1 MTQKRKSG
9 TAGSIVAAALG
20 AAAFSAACVLSAGAA
35 QAQDADGAH
44 HKIGIIGSG
53 KVGGT
58 LGTLWAKAGDDVMF
72 ASRHPEELKDLVAK
86 AGPHAKA
93 GTPAEAVAF
102 GDVVVLSVPY
112 TAMPGVSKEDGA
124 AMKGKVVFDTTNA
137 VKPRDGAMVDPVE
150 AKGIGAYSASLFPD
164 THLLRAFNAISY
176 KNMASDSNRAG
187 DPVGIPLASD
197 DPQAIKVGSD
207 LVKQAGFVPV
217 VVPLAR
223 AGEFGPQRELG
234 VGVFTVAQWKQKLG
248 LK

>member
-1 MTQKRKSG
+1 MAQGWKWG
-9 TAGSIVAAALG
+9 AAALAL
-20 AAAFSAACVLSAGAA
+20 AATSALPTGAA
-35 QAQDADGAH
+35 QAQDAGAAH
-44 HKIGIIGSG
+44 HKIGVIGSG

-93 GTPAEAVAF
+93 GTAEEAVAF
-102 GDVVVLSVPY
+102 GEVVVLSVPY
-112 TAMPGVSKEDGA
+112 TAMPDVAKADSA

-137 VKPRDGAMVDPVE
+137 VAPRDGALVAQVE
-150 AKGIGAYSASLFPD
+150 AKGIGTYSASLFPD
-164 THLLRAFNAISY
+164 THLLRAFNAINY
-176 KNMASDSNRAG
+176 KFMASESNRKG

-197 DPQAIKVGSD
+197 DPQAVEVGSD

-223 AGEFGPQRELG
+223 AGEFGPQRKFG
-234 VGVFTVAQWKQKLG
+234 TGAFTVAEWKEKLG